1 MACISQIMPEV
12 KESRLKALLHKV
24 TRFYRRLNRERT
36 SVKFLDFVRSHIFVG
51 FQHITISNVTTVLT
65 GCK

>member
-12 KESRLKALLHKV
+12 KESRLRARLRA
-24 TRFYRRLNRERT
+24 RFYRRLNRERT
-36 SVKFLDFVRSHIFVG
+36 SVKFHDFVRSHIFVG
-51 FQHITISNVTTVLT
+51 FQHITISNVTTALT